1 MFKIFKTA
9 WNSSDKKLLP
19 LLLIL
24 LPALLSSELV
34 THTVQSGDTLYNISK
49 RYDVT
54 IAQIKELNGLTD
66 DTIRL
71 GQVLKI
77 KDTDRLAAVTIQPEG
92 KTSLPADKLSADLG
106 APYFSVA
113 IDSEGRWTN
122 PRRIPSD
129 ALFAEDADGSR
140 YYAGVLSQNMSF
152 GNNKLQS
159 RLSDEQNMDGILAD
173 TWLACQNPDGSWR
186 WAKNFALVK
195 AGTGLALAVSG
206 SGSVYAAGLFDQ
218 ELEID
223 DQKLEAGGPSD
234 LFLAK
239 FDSSGEL
246 LWLKKGLS
254 SGGISSPVL
263 SLNPDGNIF
272 LGGEFSG
279 TLSFDDAENSSFGE
293 SDLFVTML
301 DPLGSRI
308 WTATTGSNKEEKL
321 LKMDL
326 TGDGG
331 ILVHGSTQ
339 GSFKIG
345 ANRLGEHAD
354 SAGNRF
360 FLAKINPDGNW
371 AWGSPIQQLGNQCI
385 CSHFSSDTEG
395 NTWFCDNSYSSSK
408 SHAIYTGGMMVNSQL
423 TMLNSHGKKVWSK
436 SISGSDVS
444 IDWMSAG
451 PNSGIFVSGS
461 FQGSLN
467 LGDCKLDSGS
477 QTAQYYAYFDS
488 KGNCLWARKWLG
500 TNLYFNKVL
509 SSGELYL
516 VGKHKQYIDTGS
528 APYYFELGDGDLL
541 VSKLDSEGNWIWVS
555 WADSRVSPDLLR
567 LDIDR
572 LDNLRIWGYNP
583 GEMLFSPVK
592 P

>member
-1 MFKIFKTA
+1 MLKSFKYLF
-9 WNSSDKKLLP
+9 P

-24 LPALLSSELV
+24 IPALLSSELV
-34 THTVQSGDTLYNISK
+34 THRVESGDTLYNISK

-54 IAQIKELNGLTD
+54 IDQIKELNSLTD
-66 DTIRL
+66 NTIRL

-77 KDTDRLAAVTIQPEG
+77 KESDRLAAVTIQPEG
-92 KTSLPADKLSADLG
+92 KISLPADKLPADQG
-106 APYFSVA
+106 APHFSVA

-129 ALFAEDADGSR
+129 ALFAEDAAGSR

-152 GNNKLQS
+152 GSFKLQS
-159 RLSDEQNMDGILAD
+159 RLSAEQSKDGILAD
-173 TWLACQNPDGSWR
+173 TWLACQNSDGSWR

-195 AGTGLALAVSG
+195 AGTGLALAVGG

-223 DQKLEAGGPSD
+223 NQKLQAGGPSD

-239 FDSSGEL
+239 FDNSGKL

-254 SGGISSPVL
+254 SGGISSPIL
-263 SLNPDGNIF
+263 SLNQDGNIF

-279 TLSFDDAENSSFGE
+279 TLSFDDAENSSSGD

-301 DPLGSRI
+301 DSMGSRI
-308 WTATTGSNKEEKL
+308 WTATTGSDKAEKL
-321 LKMDL
+321 LKMEL
-326 TGDGG
+326 TGNGG
-331 ILVHGSTQ
+331 ILIYGSTQ
-339 GSFKIG
+339 GSFKIEG
-345 ANRLGEHAD
+345 TKLGELPD
-354 SAGNRF
+354 SADNRF
-360 FLAKINPDGNW
+360 FLARIEPDGRW
-371 AWGSPIQQLGNQCI
+371 VWGSRIQQLGTQCL
-385 CSHFSSDTEG
+385 CNHFSSDTEG
-395 NTWFCDNSYSSSK
+395 NTWFADNFYASGK
-408 SHAIYTGGMMVNSQL
+408 SHDIYTGGMSVNSQL
-423 TMLNSHGKKVWSK
+423 TMLNAQGKKIWSK
-436 SISGSDVS
+436 SMGGTDVS
-444 IDWMSAG
+444 IDWISAG
-451 PNSGIFVSGS
+451 PNSGLFVSGS
-461 FQGSLN
+461 FLGSLT

-500 TNLYFNKVL
+500 TNLYFNMVS

-516 VGKHKQYIDTGS
+516 VGKHQQYIDTGS
-528 APYYFELGDGDLL
+528 TPHYFEMGDGDLL
-541 VSKLDSEGNWIWVS
+541 VTQLDGEGNWIWVS
-555 WADSRVSPDLLR
+555 RADSKVSPDLLR
-567 LDIDR
+567 LDFDR